1 MESRYLGASVY
12 FLPHILNMK
21 SYHPP
26 LSGRWESGSH
36 LLDFNERLKPVHDSV
51 LKAMKDWVDSGASW
65 CYPEYDGL
73 VEAIAHYA
81 KADPAQV
88 FIGNGSD
95 QLLDCL
101 FRAVVA
107 PGETVLLP
115 SPSFAMYRQCADLVE
130 ANMVTYSLLSEDPLA
145 ELSKGLSAG
154 GVRMAVVCQPNNPT
168 GTLLD
173 VGGLRALIQEYP
185 SVWFIVDE
193 AYVEFSGA
201 TCHDRDCPL
210 ENLVITRTFSKAFGL
225 AALRLGY
232 MMASEDMLEQ
242 CGKIRGPYDI
252 NRLAVVAAL
261 ASFEHVGDVE
271 DYVKEVMADCKPK
284 VEKALGALGC
294 PALPSR
300 ANFLLIKS
308 PPDGLKDHLISSG
321 FRVRAMSQPE
331 LKGAIRISVGH
342 REVTESFLAALAEFR

>member
-1 MESRYLGASVY
+1 VY
-12 FLPHILNMK
+12 FRPHILNMK
-21 SYHPP
+21 PYHPP

-36 LLDFNERLKPVHDSV
+36 LLDFNERLKPVHESV

-65 CYPEYDGL
+65 CYPEYEGL
-73 VEAIAHYA
+73 VEAIANYA

-107 PGETVLLP
+107 PKDKVLLP

-130 ANMVTYSLLSEDPLA
+130 ADIKTYSLLAENPLL
-145 ELSKGLSAG
+145 ELSKALDAG
-154 GVRMAVVCQPNNPT
+154 NIRMAVVCNPNNPT
-168 GTLLD
+168 GTFIE
-173 VGGLRALIQEYP
+173 VEGLRALISKHPE
-185 SVWFIVDE
+185 VWFIVDE
-193 AYVEFSGA
+193 AYMEFSGETLHEA
-201 TCHDRDCPL
+201 DKPL
-210 ENLVITRTFSKAFGL
+210 DNLVITRTFSKAFGL

-232 MMASEDMLEQ
+232 MIASKAMLEQ

-261 ASFEHVGDVE
+261 ASFEHVDDVQ
-271 DYVKEVMADCKPK
+271 DYVKEVMEDSKLK
-284 VEKALGALGC
+284 MESALDQLGC

-300 ANFLLIKS
+300 ANFLLIKK
-308 PPDGLKDHLISSG
+308 PLAGLKEHLISSG

-342 REVTESFLAALAEFR
+342 REVTESFLASLASFR

>member
-1 MESRYLGASVY
+1 MY
-12 FLPHILNMK
+12 FRPHILNMK
-21 SYHPP
+21 PYHPP
-26 LSGRWESGSH
+26 LSGRLGSGSH
-36 LLDFNERLKPVHDSV
+36 LLDFNERLKPVHESV
-51 LKAMKDWVDSGASW
+51 LKAMNDWVDAGASW

-73 VEAIAHYA
+73 VEAIAKYA
-81 KADPAQV
+81 KADPSEV

-130 ANMVTYSLLSEDPLA
+130 ANIETYSLLAQDPLG
-145 ELSKGLSAG
+145 ELSVALKSHGD
-154 GVRMAVVCQPNNPT
+154 VRMAVVCQPNNPT
-168 GTLLD
+168 GTLLP
-173 VGGLRALIQEYP
+173 VEGLRTLIQEHP

-193 AYVEFSGA
+193 AYVEFSGESLYDA
-201 TCHDRDCPL
+201 QRPL
-210 ENLVITRTFSKAFGL
+210 ENVVITRTFSKAFGL

-232 MMASEDMLEQ
+232 MIASEDMLEQ

-261 ASFEHVGDVE
+261 ASFEHVDDVL
-271 DYVKEVMADCKPK
+271 DYVKEVMEESKPK
-284 VEKALGALGC
+284 VEDALSDLGC

-300 ANFLLIKS
+300 ANFLLVKN
-308 PPDGLKDHLISSG
+308 PPEGLKEHLNSSG

-342 REVTESFLAALAEFR
+342 REVTESLLASLAEFHANMDT